1 MGGGF
6 YNMSARMD
14 RSTKK
19 GYETKS
25 REEIFT
31 QTQVSDY
38 MNPKFIDFRECRNS
52 EEHPN
57 VTPIIIGL
65 DVTGSMGNIPH
76 HLIKTG
82 LPTLVSSLIEK
93 NEIDPALC
101 FIAVGDHLSD
111 RGPLQ
116 VGQFEA
122 SDEKLDHWLT
132 STWLEG
138 NGGGNGGE
146 SYALA
151 WKFAAEYVKMDASK
165 GILITIGDEPIHD
178 FYQRH
183 DMNGIFKHSSS
194 EDTSSE
200 ALLKNAQKNF
210 YVHHIHCQFSRRDS
224 GKFKDLLGENLHIA
238 NSEEEVIDI
247 IVNITKSTAIPAGAN
262 ANTSTSTDSSPEI
275 ML

>member
-1 MGGGF
+1 MGSGF
-6 YNMSARMD
+6 YNMSARKD
-14 RSTKK
+14 RSSKL

-31 QTQVSDY
+31 QSGVHDS

-52 EEHPN
+52 TEHPN

-82 LPTLVSSLIEK
+82 LPTLVSNLIEK
-93 NEIDPALC
+93 NGLDPALC
-101 FIAVGDHLSD
+101 FIAVGDHISD

-132 STWLEG
+132 TTWLEG
-138 NGGGNGGE
+138 NGGGNNGE

-151 WKFAAEYVKMDASK
+151 WKFAAEYVKMDAPK
-165 GILITIGDEPIHD
+165 GILITVGDEPIHS

-183 DMNGIFKHSSS
+183 DMNNIYKHSSP
-194 EDTSSE
+194 EDSSSK
-200 ALLKNAQKNF
+200 ALLEAARKNF
-210 YVHHIHCQFSRRDS
+210 DVHHIHCSFSRGHGTS
-224 GKFKDLLGENLHIA
+224 SFKDLLGENLHFA
-238 NSEEEVIDI
+238 NSEEEIINI
-247 IVNITKSTAIPAGAN
+247 IVNITKPTSAATASTTAETKSDA
-262 ANTSTSTDSSPEI
+262 SPEI
-275 ML
+275 IL

>member
-1 MGGGF
+1 MGNGG
-6 YNMSARMD
+6 YNMSARME
-14 RSTKK
+14 RSAKA

-31 QTQVSDY
+31 QRGVHND
-38 MNPKFIDFRECRNS
+38 MNPKNIDFRECRNS
-52 EEHPN
+52 AEHPN
-57 VTPIIIGL
+57 VTPIVIGL
-65 DVTGSMGNIPH
+65 DVTGSMGSIPH

-82 LPTLVSSLIEK
+82 LPTLVSNLIEH
-93 NEIDPALC
+93 NGLDPAIC
-101 FIAVGDHLSD
+101 FVAVGDHISD

-151 WKFAAEYVKMDASK
+151 WKFAAEYIKMDAPK
-165 GILITIGDEPIHD
+165 GILITIGDEPIHS

-183 DMNGIFKHSSS
+183 DMNNIYKHSSP
-194 EDTSSE
+194 EDSSSK
-200 ALLKNAQKNF
+200 ALLEAASKNF
-210 YVHHIHCQFSRRDS
+210 DVHHIHCSFSRGS
-224 GKFKDLLGENLHIA
+224 HNESFKELLGEKLHFA
-238 NSEEEVIDI
+238 NSEEEIIDI
-247 IVNITKSTAIPAGAN
+247 IVNITKASKASN
-262 ANTSTSTDSSPEI
+262 VVNTPLTEPNSSPEI